1 MKKRTHGAR
10 SELGIALIVV
20 LISILLLS
28 TLVAGIIFVTQTQVW
43 TSYNYRL
50 TTQARYAAEAG
61 IQRTMNWIV
70 NSYTAPSTFTSYDTT
85 KYPVQSTA
93 NSQPVVLSALSG
105 TSSNYP
111 VSTVQTQYNTAL
123 SSQSVSGI
131 PNATFSTTATLLRMT
146 PGSVVSWLAAA
157 GAGVPQTWQ
166 ITSVGSIGA
175 VGNILGNAT
184 VQLQATYERTGTP
197 IFGYAL
203 ETTGTGCG
211 TVNISSSS
219 YIDSF
224 NSSQGTYTA
233 THQASGGN
241 VATNGNMTLS
251 GSAKIQGNFSAPNT
265 NTGAC
270 PGNGITSS
278 SSASPIDTG
287 VTTLSKSLSPANPL
301 VPSPTPPTT
310 TQSISGTCGTISG
323 CTKVGTT
330 ISLSPSSTYGNLS
343 VSGATTVHL
352 TAGTYNM
359 NSLALSG
366 ASQLVLD
373 STPVILNMAGGTGAS
388 SAVNFSGGTISNA
401 TGIASNFA
409 ILYAG
414 SLPIALS
421 GGTANYG
428 VVYAPNSAINM
439 SGSAPWYGAFVS
451 KSYVSSGGS
460 LLHYDLALNSSMLT
474 MGSFAPINFS
484 WNKF

>member
-28 TLVAGIIFVTQTQVW
+28 TLVAGITFVTQTQVW

-70 NSYTAPSTFTSYDTT
+70 NSYTSPSTFTSYDTT

-146 PGSVVSWLAAA
+146 PGSVISWLAAA

-197 IFGYAL
+197 I
-203 ETTGTGCG
+203 
-211 TVNISSSS
+211 
-219 YIDSF
+219 
-224 NSSQGTYTA
+224 
-233 THQASGGN
+233 
-241 VATNGNMTLS
+241 
-251 GSAKIQGNFSAPNT
+251 
-265 NTGAC
+265 
-270 PGNGITSS
+270 
-278 SSASPIDTG
+278 
-287 VTTLSKSLSPANPL
+287 
-301 VPSPTPPTT
+301 
-310 TQSISGTCGTISG
+310 
-323 CTKVGTT
+323 
-330 ISLSPSSTYGNLS
+330 
-343 VSGATTVHL
+343 
-352 TAGTYNM
+352 
-359 NSLALSG
+359 
-366 ASQLVLD
+366 
-373 STPVILNMAGGTGAS
+373 
-388 SAVNFSGGTISNA
+388 
-401 TGIASNFA
+401 
-409 ILYAG
+409 
-414 SLPIALS
+414 
-421 GGTANYG
+421 
-428 VVYAPNSAINM
+428 
-439 SGSAPWYGAFVS
+439 
-451 KSYVSSGGS
+451 
-460 LLHYDLALNSSMLT
+460 
-474 MGSFAPINFS
+474 
-484 WNKF
+484 